1 MARYTGP
8 VCRLCRRE
16 GMKLYLKGARCDGP
30 KCPIVKR
37 QPARRFSARS
47 AWTAPNKATVRVRT
61 TSCARSKKCGGSTG
75 SWRVSSTST
84 CGGRAAR
91 RHWRQPFADSR
102 VRLDNVVY
110 RMGFADSRR
119 QARQLVR
126 HGHFM
131 VNDRKT
137 NIPSFLVKPGDVVTV
152 RPGSRGRTYFTDY
165 GEVLETRRAPDWM
178 TIDSRA
184 AQRQDSQS
192 AGSRPDRS
200 SDFQRSV
207 GRGALQPLV
216 DRPVRVTWLAMQ

>member
-37 QPARRFSARS
+37 QPAKNFPPGQHGQRRTRRPSEFGLQLREKQKVRRFYGVMESQFRKHFVEAER
-47 AWTAPNKATVRVRT
+47 R
-61 TSCARSKKCGGSTG
+61 GGVTG
-75 SWRVSSTST
+75 DNLLQILES
-84 CGGRAAR
+84 
-91 RHWRQPFADSR
+91 
-102 VRLDNVVY
+102 RLDNVVY
-110 RMGFADSRR
+110 RMGFADSRK

-152 RPGSRGRTYFTDY
+152 RPGSRNRTYFTDY
-165 GEVLETRRAPDWM
+165 GEVLDTRRAPDWM
-178 TIDSRA
+178 TIDPRALSGRILNLPARDQIEVPSFNEALVVEHYSR
-184 AQRQDSQS
+184 
-192 AGSRPDRS
+192 
-200 SDFQRSV
+200 
-207 GRGALQPLV
+207 
-216 DRPVRVTWLAMQ
+216 

>member
-37 QPARRFSARS
+37 QPAKNFPPGQHGQRRMRRPSEFGLQLREKQKVRRFYGIMESQFHKHFVEAER
-47 AWTAPNKATVRVRT
+47 R
-61 TSCARSKKCGGSTG
+61 GGVTG
-75 SWRVSSTST
+75 DNLLQILES
-84 CGGRAAR
+84 
-91 RHWRQPFADSR
+91 
-102 VRLDNVVY
+102 RLDNVVY

-137 NIPSFLVKPGDVVTV
+137 KIPSFLVKPGDVVTV
-152 RPGSRGRTYFTDY
+152 RPGSRGRPYFTDY
-165 GEVLETRRAPDWM
+165 GEVLDTRRAPDWM
-178 TIDSRA
+178 TIDPRTLSGRILSLPARDQIEVPSFNEALVVEHYSR
-184 AQRQDSQS
+184 
-192 AGSRPDRS
+192 
-200 SDFQRSV
+200 
-207 GRGALQPLV
+207 
-216 DRPVRVTWLAMQ
+216 